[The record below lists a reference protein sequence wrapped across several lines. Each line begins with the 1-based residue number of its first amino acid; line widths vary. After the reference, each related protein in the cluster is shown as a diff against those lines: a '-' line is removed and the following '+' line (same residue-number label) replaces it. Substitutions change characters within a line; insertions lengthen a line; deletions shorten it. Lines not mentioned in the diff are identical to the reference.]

1 MWHCSSTLLYFIKV
15 LVAAGGQKKLDDM
28 KNLFLMTMS
37 LLFSMAAHAQQDV
50 TRFLG
55 IPVDGSKSEMIHRLK
70 EKGFQYNQSTGALR
84 GEFNGLEVDI
94 YVVTTKNKVSRIM
107 VADVNTVDETN
118 IRIRFNNL
126 CEQFADNPKYTS
138 LADNC
143 MIPEDE
149 DISYEMLVHD
159 KRYEAIFHQLAFD
172 EKGWTAKS
180 DPELLSKYTEEQLEH
195 PTAEIETEIAAVRL
209 RRKLEDFYSCSKRP
223 VWFMISDFY
232 GKYYIIMYYDN
243 EYNRA
248 NGEDL

>member
-1 MWHCSSTLLYFIKV
+1 
-15 LVAAGGQKKLDDM
+15 
-28 KNLFLMTMS
+28 MTMS

-159 KRYEAIFHQLAFD
+159 KRYEAISINSHLMKKVGRQNQTLNCYLNIR
-172 EKGWTAKS
+172 KNNWSIRPQK
-180 DPELLSKYTEEQLEH
+180 LKQ
-195 PTAEIETEIAAVRL
+195 RL
-209 RRKLEDFYSCSKRP
+209 QRS
-223 VWFMISDFY
+223 V
-232 GKYYIIMYYDN
+232 
-243 EYNRA
+243 
-248 NGEDL
+248 

>member
-1 MWHCSSTLLYFIKV
+1 M
-15 LVAAGGQKKLDDM
+15 AAGGQKKLDDM

-94 YVVTTKNKVSRIM
+94 YIATNNNKVCRIM
-107 VADVNTVDETN
+107 VCDANNIDERS
-118 IRIRFNNL
+118 IQIRFNKL
-126 CEQFADNPKYTS
+126 CEQFKNNSKYLS
-138 LADNC
+138 LEENQT
-143 MIPEDE
+143 ISEDE

-180 DPELLSKYTEEQLEH
+180 DAELLSKYTEEQLEH

>member
-1 MWHCSSTLLYFIKV
+1 
-15 LVAAGGQKKLDDM
+15 
-28 KNLFLMTMS
+28 
-37 LLFSMAAHAQQDV
+37 
-50 TRFLG
+50 
-55 IPVDGSKSEMIHRLK
+55 MIHRLK

-180 DPELLSKYTEEQLEH
+180 DPERKNNWSIRPQKLKQ
-195 PTAEIETEIAAVRL
+195 RL
-209 RRKLEDFYSCSKRP
+209 QRS
-223 VWFMISDFY
+223 V
-232 GKYYIIMYYDN
+232 
-243 EYNRA
+243 
-248 NGEDL
+248 

>member
-1 MWHCSSTLLYFIKV
+1 M
-15 LVAAGGQKKLDDM
+15 AAGGQKKLDDM

-149 DISYEMLVHD
+149 DISYEMTVHK
-159 KRYEAIFHQLAFD
+159 KRYEAIFYQKTDTIAVAKMLMSALSPKYTTEQLAN
-172 EKGWTAKS
+172 
-180 DPELLSKYTEEQLEH
+180 PTEELQSEMVKLS
-195 PTAEIETEIAAVRL
+195 IEYL
-209 RRKLEDFYSCSKRP
+209 MKRP
-223 VWFMISDFY
+223 VWFMISDFQ
-232 GKYYIIMYYDN
+232 GKYYITMYYDN

>member
-1 MWHCSSTLLYFIKV
+1 MYVIV
-15 LVAAGGQKKLDDM
+15 EIAG
-28 KNLFLMTMS
+28 
-37 LLFSMAAHAQQDV
+37 QQ
-50 TRFLG
+50 F
-55 IPVDGSKSEMIHRLK
+55 K
-70 EKGFQYNQSTGALR
+70 A
-84 GEFNGLEVDI
+84 
-94 YVVTTKNKVSRIM
+94 
-107 VADVNTVDETN
+107 
-118 IRIRFNNL
+118 
-126 CEQFADNPKYTS
+126 
-138 LADNC
+138 
-143 MIPEDE
+143 
-149 DISYEMLVHD
+149 
-159 KRYEAIFHQLAFD
+159 

>member
-1 MWHCSSTLLYFIKV
+1 M
-15 LVAAGGQKKLDDM
+15 AAGGQKKLDDM

-118 IRIRFNNL
+118 IRIRF
-126 CEQFADNPKYTS
+126 KGTS
-138 LADNC
+138 IN
-143 MIPEDE
+143 
-149 DISYEMLVHD
+149 
-159 KRYEAIFHQLAFD
+159 
-172 EKGWTAKS
+172 
-180 DPELLSKYTEEQLEH
+180 
-195 PTAEIETEIAAVRL
+195 
-209 RRKLEDFYSCSKRP
+209 
-223 VWFMISDFY
+223 
-232 GKYYIIMYYDN
+232 
-243 EYNRA
+243 
-248 NGEDL
+248 

>member
-1 MWHCSSTLLYFIKV
+1 ML
-15 LVAAGGQKKLDDM
+15 
-28 KNLFLMTMS
+28 
-37 LLFSMAAHAQQDV
+37 
-50 TRFLG
+50 
-55 IPVDGSKSEMIHRLK
+55 
-70 EKGFQYNQSTGALR
+70 
-84 GEFNGLEVDI
+84 
-94 YVVTTKNKVSRIM
+94 VTTKNKVSRIM

-126 CEQFADNPKYTS
+126 CEQFADNPKYIS

-149 DISYEMLVHD
+149 DISYEMSVHD

>member
-1 MWHCSSTLLYFIKV
+1 M
-15 LVAAGGQKKLDDM
+15 AAGGQKKLDDM

-159 KRYEAIFHQLAFD
+159 KRYEAIFHQLSFD

>member
-1 MWHCSSTLLYFIKV
+1 
-15 LVAAGGQKKLDDM
+15 
-28 KNLFLMTMS
+28 
-37 LLFSMAAHAQQDV
+37 
-50 TRFLG
+50 
-55 IPVDGSKSEMIHRLK
+55 
-70 EKGFQYNQSTGALR
+70 
-84 GEFNGLEVDI
+84 
-94 YVVTTKNKVSRIM
+94 M
-107 VADVNTVDETN
+107 VCDANNIDERS
-118 IRIRFNNL
+118 IQIRFNKL
-126 CEQFADNPKYTS
+126 CEQFKNNSKYLS
-138 LADNC
+138 LEENQT
-143 MIPEDE
+143 ISEDE

-180 DPELLSKYTEEQLEH
+180 DAELLSKYTEEQLEH